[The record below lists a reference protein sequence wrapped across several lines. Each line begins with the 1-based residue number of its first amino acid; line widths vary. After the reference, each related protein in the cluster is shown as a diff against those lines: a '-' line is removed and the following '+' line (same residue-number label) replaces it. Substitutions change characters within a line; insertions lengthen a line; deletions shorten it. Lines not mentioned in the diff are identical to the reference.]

1 MQFYDS
7 HYMSLKVNLLK
18 QKKKK
23 IPTREMIKKN
33 KNVRGL
39 EGKVFLQYWLY
50 PIFLL
55 SLT

>member
-18 QKKKK
+18 QKKK